1 MARLTVVNCPSQDLA
16 ITNKVFGSAETLQ
29 QLGTPY
35 VQFDGGLVY
44 LMQAHE
50 SAQPGTIALNTVQR
64 RNLRVSSGDPLEVAP
79 FARRAEDCLASC
91 LLYTSDAADE

>member
-44 LMQAHE
+44 LCR
-50 SAQPGTIALNTVQR
+50 PTR
-64 RNLRVSSGDPLEVAP
+64 
-79 FARRAEDCLASC
+79 ARSLGRLP
-91 LLYTSDAADE
+91 